1 MYTIEN
7 KAIGTRVRKKR
18 EEFKLSREKVAEKI
32 GISSRFLSDIEL
44 GNKGMSQQTLLA
56 LCDTLH
62 TTPNYILLGIEQ
74 DQTDSK
80 LVRLAKSITPKYQP
94 YIENI
99 LLSVLNEMR
108 DFENNTKTQSPEN
121 TLDTV

>member
-44 GNKGMSQQTLLA
+44 GNKGMSQQTLLT